1 MSGVLRFTDPNYNF
15 LGNSLSYAIAS
26 EDNDKP
32 DQGYENS
39 IVSGSIG
46 TSFEQYKDLNAS
58 LGLSASYDDLSTTS
72 GASDAL
78 KKQSGSFS
86 ELAFNYGFSFDQR
99 NRAFMPTSG
108 SILSFGQT
116 LPIIADKS
124 FLSNTVSAIPIKQ
137 LVKM

>member
-1 MSGVLRFTDPNYNF
+1 MWMKSLSGVLRFTDPNYNF

-58 LGLSASYDDLSTTS
+58 LGLSA
-72 GASDAL
+72 
-78 KKQSGSFS
+78 
-86 ELAFNYGFSFDQR
+86 EL
-99 NRAFMPTSG
+99 
-108 SILSFGQT
+108 
-116 LPIIADKS
+116 
-124 FLSNTVSAIPIKQ
+124 
-137 LVKM
+137 